1 MKITLCGSM
10 HFSKEMLEAKAKL
23 EEMGHCVLIPPT
35 IQDCLVN
42 PELTMNIE
50 YALKND
56 VQKDHF
62 NKIAES
68 DAILVLNYPKNG
80 IQGYIGGSVL
90 MEMAVA
96 SHLNKK
102 IFLLYPAPKIEDI
115 RYSVEIQLTKPIIL
129 NGNLNLIG

>member
-10 HFSKEMLEAKAKL
+10 HFSREMLGTKVDL
-23 EEMGHCVLIPPT
+23 EKMGHCVLIPPT
-35 IQDCLVN
+35 TQDCLAN
-42 PELTMNIE
+42 PELTMNLE
-50 YALKND
+50 YAFKND

-102 IFLLYPAPKIEDI
+102 IFLFYPPPKIEDL
-115 RYSVEIQLTKPIIL
+115 RYSVEIQLTKPTIL
-129 NGNLNLIG
+129 NGNLSLVN